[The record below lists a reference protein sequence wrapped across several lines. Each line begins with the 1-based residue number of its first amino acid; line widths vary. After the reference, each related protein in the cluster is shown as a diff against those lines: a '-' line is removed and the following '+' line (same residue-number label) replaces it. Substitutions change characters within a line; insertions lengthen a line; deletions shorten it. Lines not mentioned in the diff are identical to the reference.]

1 MKERPIIFGGDG
13 VLSILEGRKTQTR
26 RVVKFPATPKWM
38 QIIEH
43 QAMKVA
49 YPMPMGG
56 WVFWDADMGQEFSD
70 KVYQNDPDGIR
81 CPYGQPGDR
90 LWCKETWGLYDTEP
104 KDGPVGAMIFHKA
117 TDGENYELRHQLWRS
132 PIFMPRWASRITL
145 EITGVRVE
153 RLQDITPIDC
163 EAEGIFLPLL
173 ENPTVDE
180 ALHYLAAYNHA
191 YEKLWD
197 SINAKRGYGWET
209 NCWVWV
215 IGFKKL
221 ETAPRTDVLN
231 Y

>member
-1 MKERPIIFGGDG
+1 MKDNTKDRPIIFSGDM
-13 VLSILEGRKTQTR
+13 VNAILAGNKTQTR
-26 RVVKFPATPKWM
+26 RVIKPQPWLIDPAEKEYHKWECYDGKNYYL
-38 QIIEH
+38 IE
-43 QAMKVA
+43 
-49 YPMPMGG
+49 
-56 WVFWDADMGQEFSD
+56 
-70 KVYQNDPDGIR
+70 

-90 LWCKETWGLYDTEP
+90 LWVRETWGLYNTEP